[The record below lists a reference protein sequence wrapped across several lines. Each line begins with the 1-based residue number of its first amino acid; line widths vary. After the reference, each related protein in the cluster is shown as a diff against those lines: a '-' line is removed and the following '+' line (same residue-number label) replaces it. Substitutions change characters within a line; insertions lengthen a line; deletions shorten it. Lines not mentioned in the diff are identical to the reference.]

1 MPNREQAAEAE
12 VSAID
17 TIGMACARAG
27 FVALLV
33 GMVEGV
39 VVSKMADA
47 SVSGIGLATAGLW
60 VPVALFALLPGAALR
75 RVAQRAQR
83 RNVAFAMVA
92 ALFAALL
99 FAKLAH
105 VSPIVRLAP
114 VEIVAAIGFAWVALE
129 IEVSEAI
136 KRPLAI
142 FGFIVVALLQFYA
155 TRWVDA
161 HRAFAGLLVE
171 GTFVPRAMLRFV
183 LRRFV

>member
-1 MPNREQAAEAE
+1 MAEKAAEAE
-12 VSAID
+12 VSVVD

-27 FVALLV
+27 FVALIV
-33 GMVEGV
+33 GMVEGI
-39 VVSKMADA
+39 VVSHMADM

-60 VPVALFALLPGAALR
+60 VPVGLVALLPGAAVR
-75 RVAQRAQR
+75 RVAQRTQR
-83 RNVAFAMVA
+83 RNMAFIVVA
-92 ALFAALL
+92 ALFASIL
-99 FAKLAH
+99 FAKLSHA
-105 VSPIVRLAP
+105 SPIVRLAP
-114 VEIVAAIGFAWVALE
+114 VELVAAIGFAWVALE

-136 KRPLAI
+136 RRPLAV